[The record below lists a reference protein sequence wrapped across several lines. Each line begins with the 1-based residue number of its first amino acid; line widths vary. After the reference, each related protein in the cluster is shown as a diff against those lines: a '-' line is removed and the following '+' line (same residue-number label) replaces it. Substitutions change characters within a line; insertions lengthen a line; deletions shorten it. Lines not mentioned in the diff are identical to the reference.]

1 MNKLLDI
8 IICISLNLFGV
19 LIWSYKIKLFDRN
32 IPVEISL
39 KDTIIISSLLITYFI
54 FYRTYLTKT
63 HYLLTNFAL
72 LFTSLL
78 FWGSFMNQAL
88 ENSYHPNDTF
98 ISILGF
104 SLILIMNL
112 GFYFRRL
119 KGKV

>member
-1 MNKLLDI
+1 MNKLLDL
-8 IICISLNLFGV
+8 IICISLNLFG
-19 LIWSYKIKLFDRN
+19 LIIWCYKILASSD
-32 IPVEISL
+32 IPVVVSH
-39 KDTIIISSLLITYFI
+39 KDAIIISLLLISYFI
-54 FYRTYLTKT
+54 FYRTYLKKT

-112 GFYFRRL
+112 GFYFKRL

>member
-8 IICISLNLFGV
+8 IICIALNLFGF
-19 LIWSYKIKLFDRN
+19 LIWLYKVKLLNGDMPFK
-32 IPVEISL
+32 VSL
-39 KDTIIISSLLITYFI
+39 KDTIIISLLLVSYFI
-54 FYRTYLTKT
+54 FYRTYLKKT

-104 SLILIMNL
+104 AIILIMNL
-112 GFYFRRL
+112 EFYFRRL